1 MKILSV
7 QAKNCSKLK
16 LNFSRSLLFHTNSK
30 VCLIY
35 FGQDCGITKKP
46 HKSRSRLHLTAVK
59 KRLFISVNSKLAV
72 TMQVVPVGCGA
83 ISDNPDLFLCAADA
97 LQKKELTKHQQ
108 NALTKLSISK
118 DSYSTR
124 N

>member
-1 MKILSV
+1 
-7 QAKNCSKLK
+7 
-16 LNFSRSLLFHTNSK
+16 
-30 VCLIY
+30 
-35 FGQDCGITKKP
+35 
-46 HKSRSRLHLTAVK
+46 
-59 KRLFISVNSKLAV
+59 
-72 TMQVVPVGCGA
+72 MQVVPVGCGA

-124 N
+124 NWENFHLY